1 MNTIKARREEQGLT
15 QTYLAEKLGI
25 DKSAVSK
32 WENGVAN
39 PRADKLRELAGL
51 LGGTVDELLCEREV
65 SRWERRSSNIPMTR

>member
-51 LGGTVDELLCEREV
+51 LGCTVDELLCEREV
-65 SRWERRSSNIPMTR
+65 S